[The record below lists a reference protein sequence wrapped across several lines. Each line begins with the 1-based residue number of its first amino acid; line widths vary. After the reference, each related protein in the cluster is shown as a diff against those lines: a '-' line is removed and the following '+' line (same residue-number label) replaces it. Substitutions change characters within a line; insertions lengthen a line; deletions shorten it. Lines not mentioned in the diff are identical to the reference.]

1 MATRKS
7 TTAHPVFRKAE
18 SPAKKTYI
26 LTLVDMNGDEYVFGP
41 FRTREA
47 ANAVDKRLDEVFE
60 HINYTQVSALLTA
73 RDVAATIRHV
83 KATH

>member
-1 MATRKS
+1 MAARKA

-26 LTLVDMNGDEYVFGP
+26 LTLVDMNGDTYVFGP
-41 FRTREA
+41 FRTSEA
-47 ANAVDKRLDEVFE
+47 ASAVDNRLDEVFE
-60 HINYTQVSALLTA
+60 HINYTQIRPLLTT

-83 KATH
+83 RATH